1 MIVGLELGGTKCVA
15 SLARGRDVL
24 DQRRVLTADAATTM
38 SALCA
43 ILDDWTASHP
53 IEAIGVAAF
62 GPIRTDPAAPDYG
75 TFLATPKPGWQGF
88 ALVHHLAQRY
98 GLPVGLDSDVN
109 GAALAEGRWGGA
121 VGMANH
127 AYITVGTGVGV
138 GLVVGRRTMAGRAHS
153 EMGHIF
159 VDRASGDTVPGICPF
174 HGSCVEGLISGP
186 AIAARAGE
194 PGETLDEMH
203 PIWDQVVHVL
213 ARLVHTIVLTGASE
227 RVALGGGVLAARSGL
242 IGRVDAA
249 ARASLGGYAQAPFE
263 IGPPLLGDQA
273 GPLGALAIALDLQAA
288 SEQEA
293 SKREVGAA

>member
-15 SLARGRDVL
+15 SLAHGRDVL
-24 DQRRVLTADAATTM
+24 DQRRVPTADAATTM

-43 ILDDWTASHP
+43 ILDDWTAGYP
-53 IEAIGVAAF
+53 VEAIGVAAF
-62 GPIRTDPAAPDYG
+62 GPIRTDAAAPDFG

-88 ALVHHLAQRY
+88 ALVRHLVQRY

-121 VGMANH
+121 MGMANH

-138 GLVVGRRTMAGRAHS
+138 GLVIDGRTMAGRAHG

-159 VDRASGDTVPGICPF
+159 VDRAIGDIAPGTCPF
-174 HGSCVEGLISGP
+174 HGGCVEGLISGP
-186 AIAARAGE
+186 AIAARAGA
-194 PGETLDEMH
+194 PGEMLDEMH
-203 PIWDQVVHVL
+203 PIWNQVVHVL

-227 RVALGGGVLAARSGL
+227 RVALGGGVLAARPGL
-242 IGRVDAA
+242 IARVDAA

-263 IGPPLLGDQA
+263 IGAPLLGDQA
-273 GPLGALAIALDLQAA
+273 GPLGALAVAIDAQ
-288 SEQEA
+288 
-293 SKREVGAA
+293 GAAEA